1 MRFIFYSY
9 SDTGIITLDYDDGYT
24 QKKTRY
30 IGYTLQHAIKKFRQ
44 NNGLTGKH
52 VKIIKLF

>member
-24 QKKTRY
+24 QKKNRY
-30 IGYTLQHAIKKFRQ
+30 IGYTLQQAIKKFRQ